1 MFQVA
6 STNEVPLTYQWF
18 FDNSSIANA
27 TNNSLTISGVQ
38 QSNFGNYYVVVSG
51 NHSRVNSQ
59 VASLFEL
66 AAITNQPTNIVS
78 AYESSA
84 TFNVGAVGYPAIN
97 YYQWSLNGT
106 NLIGA
111 NSNSLTINKITLA
124 NTGNYQV
131 LVSNVISS
139 TTSSI
144 ATLNMAPSLAV
155 PFVGATPIWGQS
167 ATLSVGAI
175 GNGTLSYQWYF
186 NGSPIPGANSP
197 GLTFPSIQ
205 FTNNGFYS
213 VIVTSPFGSVTNVAE
228 QVALDPALVTLG
240 FSPTL
245 RITGAPGDSYL
256 IQRSAD
262 LTNTNNWKNMA
273 NVTLFQQQ
281 QIWVD
286 TSVDAS
292 SPFANKYFYQLI
304 PEY

>member
-1 MFQVA
+1 M
-6 STNEVPLTYQWF
+6 
-18 FDNSSIANA
+18 
-27 TNNSLTISGVQ
+27 
-38 QSNFGNYYVVVSG
+38 
-51 NHSRVNSQ
+51 NSQ